1 MISSLVFITLLPLQ
15 VSPSGKA
22 TVPLS
27 RPLAVVSF
35 IDCAKI
41 LGLPK
46 LKLRDDNGNLY
57 IPNKAM
63 LHEPYAVVNLHA
75 DMPMVSNPNIRKA
88 YINSYVRR

>member
-15 VSPSGKA
+15 VSPSVEA
-22 TVPLS
+22 SAPLS

-35 IDCAKI
+35 IDCARI

-46 LKLRDDNGNLY
+46 LKLRDGNGNLY

-63 LHEPYAVVNLHA
+63 LHEPYAMVHLHA
-75 DMPMVSNPNIRKA
+75 NMPMVSELSVRKA